1 MPIFEHN
8 GKYGLFIHIPK
19 TGGKS
24 VMEYLKDAGCSVSF
38 IHNVSYAL
46 GFADINDTLTIMN
59 KVPCE
64 VLQERGRRHVNLS
77 ALDPFS
83 PPASATRPWPTG
95 VKQHGWNLPAA
106 PQHVQGDIL
115 ESLLRLDKISW
126 IFTVVRDPIER
137 CVSHYRSQNME
148 TDFDS
153 WIKGTREQWKKNPYH
168 ADNHFRPQ
176 VDFIV
181 PRCKVF
187 TYPHYHE
194 LINYLEIEVGLPKSE
209 FKKIG
214 PSSAPLPQISPESE
228 SLIKEWYCND
238 YELFFG
244 GSGEIYDSQRRI
256 SFNYHSP
263 PCALV

>member
-1 MPIFEHN
+1 MRQEKR
-8 GKYGLFIHIPK
+8 GSRRKK
-19 TGGKS
+19 TGNGEKS
-24 VMEYLKDAGCSVSF
+24 
-38 IHNVSYAL
+38 
-46 GFADINDTLTIMN
+46 
-59 KVPCE
+59 
-64 VLQERGRRHVNLS
+64 
-77 ALDPFS
+77 FS
-83 PPASATRPWPTG
+83 
-95 VKQHGWNLPAA
+95 
-106 PQHVQGDIL
+106 
-115 ESLLRLDKISW
+115 
-126 IFTVVRDPIER
+126 TVCHTECDR
-137 CVSHYRSQNME
+137 
-148 TDFDS
+148 
-153 WIKGTREQWKKNPYH
+153 KREQWEKNPYH